1 MKTETETETGG
12 ANTCEACA
20 CIEAGFVEPPYT
32 VGLVLCGD
40 CEAYYGVADYLEGN
54 K

>member
-1 MKTETETETGG
+1 METENKTIDP
-12 ANTCEACA
+12 TCEACA
-20 CIEAGFVEPPYT
+20 YIALDIPYIYT
-32 VGLVLCGD
+32 VDMVLCGD